1 MGSHAVN
8 RSYHPAVE
16 PTRHPLARSVPASA
30 HARSRRAFRPLL
42 RLGCLGA
49 AVLLAG
55 AALAQ
60 GAKLVLDLPP
70 APLEQALKTLAR
82 QSGTQIVFASA
93 ITDGKAAQRLRGDY
107 TVGEALDRLLA
118 GSGLAARRQADGI
131 FTIAPADAPRS
142 EAELPTVTVSASAQ
156 REAANGPVIGYI
168 ATRSATGSKT
178 DVPLAEVP
186 QSISVVTRDRFE
198 AQGAQSVNEALRY
211 TASVSSYGAGT
222 RSDWYTAV
230 RGFVPNTYLNG
241 LQLPTTI
248 NLASW
253 RVDPWQLERV
263 ELLRGPASVLYGQG
277 DPGGTINMVSKLP
290 TLEPIRELELQ
301 YGTQA
306 RKQIAGDFGGKL
318 DEDGKF
324 SYRLT
329 ALARDGNLPL
339 GPFKDQRLMV
349 APSLTWR
356 PDADTT
362 LTLMAS
368 YLRDKTNASDSFLP
382 AQGTILP
389 NPNGRLSP
397 RLFTGSPDFDS
408 FEKTQYSL
416 GYQFEHRFNDTWTV
430 RQNLR
435 YDYLRLDDNMTYGV
449 GLDPSDPTLRTMLR
463 YAGIAQ
469 PRYGH
474 FEVDTQAQAVFDTG
488 ALRHT
493 LLLGV
498 DYLRQRTV
506 DTENYALTSSL
517 DLYNPVYAPTD
528 RSIFNGPNA
537 YPQDTRQV
545 QSQVGLYL
553 QDQIKFAERWVLT
566 LGGRNDWLD
575 TRTDDRLAS
584 TSAAR
589 RDSAFTGRVG
599 LVYLAPAGLS
609 PYISYSTSF
618 SPTMGTDRNGQAFKP
633 TQGRQVEAGVKFMRP
648 DGKTSITAALFQ
660 IHQRNV
666 LTPDL
671 NDPTGR
677 FNTQTGEVRSQGFE
691 LEAIAEVM
699 PGLNV
704 IASYTYQDVRN
715 TQANDSTLNKW
726 PTAIPTPREMA
737 SLWADYRLRGGTFAG
752 LGFGAGVRYVSPT
765 AGSPDNSLHVPGYAL
780 LDAAI
785 TYRIPHWRFALNA
798 TNLGNREF
806 VAGCYDATRCIYGNG
821 RTVIAS
827 ARYAW

>member
-1 MGSHAVN
+1 M
-8 RSYHPAVE
+8 PAASG
-16 PTRHPLARSVPASA
+16 PRRTALRPLARLSA
-30 HARSRRAFRPLL
+30 L
-42 RLGCLGA
+42 A
-49 AVLLAG
+49 AAMLLAG

-60 GAKLVLDLPP
+60 GGQVALDLPA

-93 ITDGKAAQRLRGDY
+93 ITDGKQAPRLHGNF

-118 GSGLAARRQADGI
+118 GSGLAARRQADHV
-131 FTIAPADAPRS
+131 FTIGPAEAPRS
-142 EAELPTVTVSASAQ
+142 EAELPVVTVSAAAQ
-156 REAANGPVIGYI
+156 RETANGPVIGYI

-178 DVPLAEVP
+178 DASLDEVP

-230 RGFVPNTYLNG
+230 RGFVPSTYLDG
-241 LQLPTTI
+241 LQLPNTI

-290 TLEPIRELELQ
+290 TLEPVRELEVQ
-301 YGTQA
+301 YGTHA

-329 ALARDGNLPL
+329 ALARDGNLPF

-356 PDADTT
+356 PDADTS

-368 YLRDKTNASDSFLP
+368 YLRDKTNSSDNFLP

-389 NPNGRLSP
+389 NPNGHISS

-408 FEKTQYSL
+408 YEKTQYSF

-435 YDYLRLDDNMTYGV
+435 YNHLRLDDRMSYGV
-449 GLDPSDPTLRTMLR
+449 GLDPSDPTQRTMLR

-469 PRYGH
+469 PSYGR
-474 FEVDTQAQAVFDTG
+474 FDVDTQAQAKFDTG
-488 ALRHT
+488 ALHHT
-493 LLLGV
+493 LLLGL
-498 DYLRQRTV
+498 DYQRQRTL
-506 DTENYALTSSL
+506 DPENYALTSSL
-517 DLYNPVYAPTD
+517 DLYHPVYAPTD
-528 RSIFNGPNA
+528 LSIFTGAGA
-537 YPQDTRQV
+537 YPQDVRQT

-553 QDQIKFAERWVLT
+553 QDQIKLAERWVVT
-566 LGGRNDWLD
+566 LGGRQDWTE
-575 TRTDDRLAS
+575 TRTTDQLAGS
-584 TSAAR
+584 SSSQ

-599 LVYLAPAGLS
+599 LVYLMSSGFAPYL
-609 PYISYSTSF
+609 SYSTSF
-618 SPTMGTDRNGQAFKP
+618 NPTSGTDRNGQAFRP
-633 TQGRQVEAGVKFMRP
+633 TQGRQVEAGVKYTRP
-648 DGKTSITAALFQ
+648 DGKLSVTASLFQ

-671 NDPTGR
+671 ADPTGAHS
-677 FNTQTGEVRSQGFE
+677 TQAGEVRSQGVE
-691 LEAIAEVM
+691 LEAIAEVV
-699 PGLNV
+699 PGLNL

-715 TQANDSTLNKW
+715 TKANDDTLNKW
-726 PTAIPTPREMA
+726 PIAIPIPREMA
-737 SLWADYRLRGGTFAG
+737 ALWADYRLRGGPLAG

-765 AGSPDNSLHVPGYAL
+765 AGAPDNSLHVPGYAL
-780 LDAAI
+780 FDAAI
-785 TYRIPHWRFALNA
+785 TYRIPHWRFALNG
-798 TNLGNREF
+798 TNLGNREYIS
-806 VAGCYDATRCIYGNG
+806 GCYDATRCIYGNG

-827 ARYAW
+827 ARYSW